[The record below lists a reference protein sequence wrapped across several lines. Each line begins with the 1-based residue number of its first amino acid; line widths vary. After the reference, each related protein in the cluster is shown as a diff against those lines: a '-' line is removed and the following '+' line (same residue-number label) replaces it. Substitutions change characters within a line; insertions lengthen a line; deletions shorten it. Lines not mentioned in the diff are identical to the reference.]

1 MDKKIKSLIDELSSK
16 NNKIRKN
23 ALDMLLEITNEK
35 VDWIYNVWDIMIEKL
50 DSTNSYQRSIGIFIL
65 SNLAKSDY
73 DKKFLDIIDRY
84 LELMED
90 EKFITSRQTI
100 LSSWKV
106 AVALE
111 PLRSKIVD
119 YLIKMFSDNKHLSS
133 HANLIRKDIAE
144 SLINIHKEY
153 KDSVDLNQI
162 KLKMKMYCDK
172 KERKNL
178 ERLLS
183 YKE

>member
-119 YLIKMFSDNKHLSS
+119 YLIKMFSDNEHLSS

-178 ERLLS
+178 ERLLP
-183 YKE
+183 YED